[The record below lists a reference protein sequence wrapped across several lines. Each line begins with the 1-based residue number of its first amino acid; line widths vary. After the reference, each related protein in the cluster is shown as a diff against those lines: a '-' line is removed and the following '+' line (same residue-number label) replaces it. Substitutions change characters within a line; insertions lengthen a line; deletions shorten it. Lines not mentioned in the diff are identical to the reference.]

1 MTYTA
6 TVSMTGN
13 IIAIGTSISG
23 TIPQG
28 QVILTESQFQ
38 SIAQNPVGW
47 KWENGAPVPPV
58 PVSNLQQLAD
68 QQTAQVTAAY
78 NAAQAQ
84 PITFT
89 NKQGV
94 TSSYP
99 STPTTR
105 HLIMETLLAF
115 EPGGPEIFPWADVN
129 GNMVLFTLQ
138 DIKNFYVT
146 AFAREQALYPTFQN
160 LYEQVMAATS
170 VSAIQA
176 INWPTT

>member
-58 PVSNLQQLAD
+58 PVSNLQQLAN

-99 STPTTR
+99 TTPTAR

-129 GNMVLFTLQ
+129 GNTVEMSYQ
-138 DIKNFYVT
+138 DL
-146 AFAREQALYPTFQN
+146 QALLSTGGQRN
-160 LYEQVMAATS
+160 LANLNKYLKLINNIQSATS
-170 VSAIQA
+170 TAGITSQV
-176 INWPTT
+176 W

>member
-58 PVSNLQQLAD
+58 PVSNLQQLAN

-78 NAAQAQ
+78 NAAQTQ
-84 PITFT
+84 PLTFT

-94 TSSYP
+94 TSTYP
-99 STPTTR
+99 NNTATR

-129 GNMVLFTLQ
+129 GNMVEMAYQDLQ
-138 DIKNFYVT
+138 GLLST
-146 AFAREQALYPTFQN
+146 GGQRN
-160 LYEQVMAATS
+160 LANLNKYLKLINNIQSATS
-170 VSAIQA
+170 TAGITSQV
-176 INWPTT
+176 W